1 MVNPEKYTGD
11 NGSYDYYHPGPGGY
25 IYIYIPGT
33 CLSSILVVEPS
44 KTRSFPI
51 KTRVIWVP
59 GIYIYIP
66 TLTLIDPI
74 QTINYSCIAVK
85 VNIPFS
91 LM

>member
-11 NGSYDYYHPGPGGY
+11 NGSYDYYDPGPGGY
-25 IYIYIPGT
+25 IYIYLGPVCPLFWWLNPPKQG
-33 CLSSILVVEPS
+33 LFQS
-44 KTRSFPI
+44 KHGSFGFQ
-51 KTRVIWVP
+51 V
-59 GIYIYIP
+59 YIYIL

-85 VNIPFS
+85 VSIPFS